1 MSELDELM
9 NLDPLS
15 LTRSSPELEAL
26 IKVYRNQ
33 RSNAE
38 AGIKPKKESGPKV
51 KIDLDAVM
59 QGLKAKIAPSTTT
72 VEVKR
77 RV

>member
-1 MSELDELM
+1 MNELDELM

-33 RSNAE
+33 RANAE
-38 AGIKPKKESGPKV
+38 AGIKPKKEAGPKLN
-51 KIDLDAVM
+51 LDSVM
-59 QGLKAKIAPSTTT
+59 EGLKAKVVSPATTIT
-72 VEVKR
+72 R
-77 RV
+77 RI

>member
-1 MSELDELM
+1 MNELDELM
-9 NLDPLS
+9 NLDPLE
-15 LTRSSPELEAL
+15 LTRDSPELEAI

-33 RSNAE
+33 RANAE
-38 AGIKPKKESGPKV
+38 AGIKPKKEAGPKLN
-51 KIDLDAVM
+51 LDAVM
-59 QGLKAKIAPSTTT
+59 QGLKAKIATPV